1 MSEEK
6 IRKMAEDKVRE
17 YVKISDRA
25 YLRSLRQEYV
35 KLVENRGKPSKVEL
49 KKAWVARFA
58 DDARYEGAWV
68 ELVLDEKGNVL
79 RVEQSR

>member
-1 MSEEK
+1 MDEEE
-6 IRKMAEDKVRE
+6 IRKTAEDKVKE
-17 YVKISDRA
+17 YVKLSDRA
-25 YLRSLRQEYV
+25 YLRSLERKYV
-35 KLVENRGKPSKVEL
+35 KLIENRERPGKVDL

-68 ELVLDEKGNVL
+68 ELVLDEEGNVL

>member
-1 MSEEK
+1 MSEEG
-6 IRKMAEDKVRE
+6 IRKIAEEKVKE
-17 YVKISDRA
+17 YVKISERA
-25 YLRSLRQEYV
+25 YLRSFGQKYV
-35 KLVENRGKPSKVEL
+35 KLIENRGKPGKFKL
-49 KKAWVARFA
+49 KKAWVARFV